1 MLQHNKTTG
10 IDGIE
15 HETMLTEM
23 AEEYMKRMFDYVFA
37 VPNIPPTMFEL
48 KHRHSVVKD
57 SVLKMYQKMLMD
69 NGLLHSLTS
78 SSNSLLE
85 RLEKAFASVAAKNHE
100 EYKLCQ
106 TGFIIGW
113 KQSSNNDQYRF

>member
-1 MLQHNKTTG
+1 MKMIENFSQ
-10 IDGIE
+10 GIE

-57 SVLKMYQKMLMD
+57 TVLKMYQKMLLD
-69 NGLLHSLTS
+69 NGLFESLTH
-78 SSNSLLE
+78 SSNFLME
-85 RLEKAFASVAAKNHE
+85 RLEKAFSSVAAKNHE

-113 KQSSNNDQYRF
+113 KQNVSNDKHRF